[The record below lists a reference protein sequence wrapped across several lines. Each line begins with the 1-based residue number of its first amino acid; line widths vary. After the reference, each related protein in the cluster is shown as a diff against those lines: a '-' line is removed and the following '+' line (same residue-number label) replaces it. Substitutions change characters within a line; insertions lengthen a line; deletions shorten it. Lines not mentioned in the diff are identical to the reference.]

1 MSKKLGLL
9 AGILSLCTFSLF
21 AQISEEGFFRLC
33 ATGAIGDVRIAAA
46 AGANINA
53 WGEIKDADG
62 FTSYYTCLMIACKNE
77 NVDVVEFLLDHGA
90 RPNPHS
96 REYPIHYV
104 LGWQRSDHQT
114 IMRMI
119 RKLQSKGADVNART
133 TAGLTPLL
141 ITAADPQK
149 EDISLLLLELGADV
163 NVRDTEART
172 PLLVVLQSGEVTALQ
187 HRLIEKL
194 IEVGANTNARDVLGN
209 DAYTV
214 LQKYD
219 KRKASEISYYTWY
232 WKIRDNYFNSL

>member
-1 MSKKLGLL
+1 MKKLGLSVL
-9 AGILSLCTFSLF
+9 FALCSTVLF

-104 LGWQRSDHQT
+104 VNWQRSDQQT
-114 IMRMI
+114 ILKI
-119 RKLQSKGADVNART
+119 IQKLQSKGADMNART
-133 TAGLTPLL
+133 TAGDTPLL
-141 ITAADPQK
+141 ITAKDPAK
-149 EDISLLLLELGADV
+149 EEISLKLIELGANV
-163 NVRDTEART
+163 NVRDANANT
-172 PLLVVLQSGEVTALQ
+172 PLMVA
-187 HRLIEKL
+187 
-194 IEVGANTNARDVLGN
+194 
-209 DAYTV
+209 
-214 LQKYD
+214 
-219 KRKASEISYYTWY
+219 
-232 WKIRDNYFNSL
+232 

>member
-1 MSKKLGLL
+1 MKKLV
-9 AGILSLCTFSLF
+9 LSVLMSFCALTMF

-104 LGWQRSDHQT
+104 LNWQRSDLQT
-114 IMRMI
+114 IMRII
-119 RKLQSKGADVNART
+119 RKLHAKGAEIDART
-133 TAGLTPLL
+133 TMGQSPLL
-141 ITAADPQK
+141 MAAVDPQK
-149 EDISLLLLELGADV
+149 EDIGLLLIELGADV
-163 NVRDTEART
+163 NVRDVDANT
-172 PLLVVLQSGEVTALQ
+172 PLLTVLASGMANTMQ

-194 IEVGANTNARDVLGN
+194 VSSGANTNAKNKLGEN
-209 DAYTV
+209 AYSI

-219 KRKASEISYYTWY
+219 KRKSSEVNYYSWY
-232 WKIRDNYFNSL
+232 WKIMDNYYNGNV